1 VEVLSEN
8 LLEKIKERKMN
19 YISMNRGTCI
29 YLPNFKKIYKK
40 NKEEVHNCT
49 LESKNLIDH
58 IIYKK
63 PNSIIILGGNFKE
76 HFNQTQDWK
85 YQSNYDSKP
94 LDSFIKSLNKLLSDN
109 YKIIL
114 IYPIPGPEFHV
125 IKRLM
130 QKIPKSTF
138 DASKYLKE
146 NQLTFSLEKY
156 YLQNQNIID
165 AFNNLN
171 HKNLI
176 KVYPEKIFCNKEI
189 NKCYTH
195 NEKEI
200 FFSDKQHLAKTGVK
214 MLNKEIEKSIDNFLK
229 D

>member
-1 VEVLSEN
+1 
-8 LLEKIKERKMN
+8 
-19 YISMNRGTCI
+19 MNRGTCI

-63 PNSIIILGGNFKE
+63 PNSIIIIGGNFKE

-85 YQSNYDSKP
+85 YLSNYDSKP

-165 AFNNLN
+165 VFNNLN

-176 KVYPEKIFCNKEI
+176 KVYPEKIFCNKKI

-200 FFSDKQHLAKTGVK
+200 FFSDKHHLAIAGVK
-214 MLNKEIEKSIDNFLK
+214 MLNKEIEKGIDNFLK